1 MRNPVVALVGRPNVG
16 KSTLFNRLTGRRTAI
31 VDDRP
36 GITRDRIY
44 REVEWDKR
52 IFSLI
57 DTGGLFPEDP
67 AFKEHIQEQVNVA
80 VEEELSAL
88 VKEMRFSLVR
98 FTKNNIVALWC
109 NGEDVTPYL
118 REKEVA
124 GNVSKVAAATSVREY
139 LVRYQQFFAR
149 TGGVVMEG
157 RDIGTV
163 VLPNAEYKF
172 FLTAS
177 LDERL
182 KRRGKEL
189 QLSGVSC
196 SKEELRHEL
205 TYRDEMDR
213 KREIGPLQK
222 APDALVIDSTNLRI
236 SEVIEKILENYG
248 GG

>member
-1 MRNPVVALVGRPNVG
+1 MSRKPNIAIDGPAGSG
-16 KSTLFNRLTGRRTAI
+16 KSTVARELAHRLGYLY
-31 VDDRP
+31 V
-36 GITRDRIY
+36 
-44 REVEWDKR
+44 
-52 IFSLI
+52 
-57 DTGGLFPEDP
+57 DTG
-67 AFKEHIQEQVNVA
+67 AMYRA
-80 VEEELSAL
+80 VTYFAIKTGTDVKNEEELSAL

-109 NGEDVTPYL
+109 NGEDVTPHL

-124 GNVSKVAAATSVREY
+124 GNVSKVAAATPVREY
-139 LVRYQQFFAR
+139 LVRYQQLFAR

-189 QLSGVSC
+189 QVSGVSC

-213 KREIGPLQK
+213 KREIGPLKK
-222 APDALVIDSTNLRI
+222 APDALVIDSTNLII
-236 SEVIEKILENYG
+236 SQVIEKILESYG